1 MIVQAAAARADL
13 VQAITQITRISLDDL
28 LAGGNGNARAQQS
41 LIDLLR
47 SGGSAVARVVQTEAD
62 GVSVLA
68 LAESQVR
75 VRLTGTHAPGALL
88 LLRME
93 DPAVDH
99 AADAMPAATVTLSP
113 SARLIKE
120 LKKIEYNQILTELE
134 PTVPLLPP
142 DATPDA
148 LAQALQQTLRKSGLF
163 YESHLAGWVQG
174 RVALADILEE
184 PQARIADL
192 APARAD
198 AAPEK
203 IHPQLEPLVR
213 QQLDTLERQS
223 IVWRGWLW
231 PDQAAQLTITGDAH
245 APETEAVAAPRTW
258 RVNLDMDTPHLGPL
272 TVELALR
279 GEQVDVRVGCAAAA
293 EGRLHGARDQL
304 AQALSA
310 RALTVQP
317 IRIAAES
324 RHV

>member
-13 VQAITQITRISLDDL
+13 VPAVTQVTRISLDDL
-28 LAGGNGNARAQQS
+28 LTGGNRNARAQQA

-47 SGGSAVARVVQTEAD
+47 SGGSAVARVVQTEAG

-75 VRLTGTHAPGALL
+75 VRLAGVHAPGELL

-93 DPAVDH
+93 DAVADH
-99 AADAMPAATVTLSP
+99 APAATVTLSP
-113 SARLIKE
+113 SARLIQD
-120 LKKIEYNQILTELE
+120 LKNIQYNQILTKLD
-134 PTVPLLPP
+134 PTTPMMPP

-174 RVALADILEE
+174 RLALADILDE

-192 APARAD
+192 TPTRQQD
-198 AAPEK
+198 GAPEK

-231 PDQAAQLTITGDAH
+231 PEQAAQLTITGDAP
-245 APETEAVAAPRTW
+245 ADEAKAASATRTW
-258 RVNLDMDTPHLGPL
+258 RVNLDMDTPNLGPL
-272 TVELALR
+272 KVALALS
-279 GEQVDVRVGCAAAA
+279 GERLDVRVGCAATAA
-293 EGRLHGARDQL
+293 ARLCGAREQL
-304 AQALSA
+304 AQALTA
-310 RALTVQP
+310 RALQVQP
-317 IRIAAES
+317 IQVAAES
-324 RHV
+324 HHG

>member
-13 VQAITQITRISLDDL
+13 VPAVTQVTRISLDDL
-28 LAGGNGNARAQQS
+28 LTGGNGNARAQQA

-47 SGGSAVARVVQTEAD
+47 SGGSAVARVVQTEAG

-75 VRLTGTHAPGALL
+75 VRLAGVHAPGELL

-93 DPAVDH
+93 EAIADH
-99 AADAMPAATVTLSP
+99 APAATVTLSP
-113 SARLIKE
+113 SARLIQD
-120 LKKIEYNQILTELE
+120 LKNIQYNQILTEID
-134 PTVPLLPP
+134 PAIPATPMMPP
-142 DATPDA
+142 DATPDV

-174 RVALADILEE
+174 RVALADILDE

-192 APARAD
+192 TPVRQEGT
-198 AAPEK
+198 PEK

-231 PDQAAQLTITGDAH
+231 PEQAAQLTITGDAP
-245 APETEAVAAPRTW
+245 ADETEAASATRTW
-258 RVNLDMDTPHLGPL
+258 RVNLDMDTPNLGPL
-272 TVELALR
+272 KVALALN
-279 GEQVDVRVGCAAAA
+279 GDHLDVRVGCAATAA
-293 EGRLHGARDQL
+293 ARLRGASEQL
-304 AQALSA
+304 AQALTA
-310 RALTVQP
+310 RALQVQP
-317 IRIAAES
+317 IQVATES
-324 RHV
+324 HHD

>member
-13 VQAITQITRISLDDL
+13 VPAVTQVTRISLDDL
-28 LAGGNGNARAQQS
+28 LTGGNGNARAQQA

-47 SGGSAVARVVQTEAD
+47 SGGSAVARVVQTEAG

-75 VRLTGTHAPGALL
+75 VRLAGVHAPGELL

-93 DPAVDH
+93 DAVADH
-99 AADAMPAATVTLSP
+99 APAATVTLSP
-113 SARLIKE
+113 SARLIQD
-120 LKKIEYNQILTELE
+120 LKNIQYNQILTEID
-134 PTVPLLPP
+134 PTTPMMPS

-174 RVALADILEE
+174 RVALADILDE

-192 APARAD
+192 TPTRQD
-198 AAPEK
+198 GAPEK

-231 PDQAAQLTITGDAH
+231 PEQAAQLTITGDAP
-245 APETEAVAAPRTW
+245 ADGAEAASATRTW
-258 RVNLDMDTPHLGPL
+258 RVNLDMDTPNLGPL
-272 TVELALR
+272 KVALALS
-279 GEQVDVRVGCAAAA
+279 GERLDVRVGCAATAA
-293 EGRLHGARDQL
+293 ERLSDAREQL
-304 AQALSA
+304 AQALTA
-310 RALTVQP
+310 RALQVQP
-317 IRIAAES
+317 IQVTTES
-324 RHV
+324 HHG